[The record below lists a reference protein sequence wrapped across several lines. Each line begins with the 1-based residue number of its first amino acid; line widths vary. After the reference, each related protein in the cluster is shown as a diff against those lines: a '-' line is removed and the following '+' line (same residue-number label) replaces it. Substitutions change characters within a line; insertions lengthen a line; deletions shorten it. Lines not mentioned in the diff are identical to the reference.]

1 MKKSK
6 QLDVLKKIFVK
17 IKKEEVKN
25 LKKNNRE
32 IIKRKKKMEQ
42 GFRISKK
49 ISIKIYYA
57 LPKKLVKDEGSTPI
71 IL

>member
-32 IIKRKKKMEQ
+32 IIKRKKN
-42 GFRISKK
+42 GTRF
-49 ISIKIYYA
+49 
-57 LPKKLVKDEGSTPI
+57 
-71 IL
+71 